1 MRKQPQQKRARELVN
16 RILKATEN
24 YIGLYGLEELT
35 TPKISEHSGIS
46 VGSIYQYF
54 SNKQEIIESLLEYKS
69 HELGQDFKQFLLCQS
84 FSDLR
89 SMITASINFG
99 FEQLQ
104 ANNGYYLEILRHWHS
119 LNGQKSIQILQA
131 HFSELCMYI
140 LGKFYTGQSP
150 ERLELKVF
158 IVVNS
163 TIQTIMNY
171 CSQGI
176 SKYSEQDIKQE
187 LTEMIT
193 GYLEK

>member
-1 MRKQPQQKRARELVN
+1 MRKQPQQKRAKELVN
-16 RILKATEN
+16 RILKATES
-24 YIGLYGLEELT
+24 YIGLHGLDELT

-54 SNKQEIIESLLEYKS
+54 SNKEEIIDSLLEYKS
-69 HELGQDFKQFLLCQS
+69 HELGQDFKQFVLCHD
-84 FSDLR
+84 FSDLK

-104 ANNGYYLEILRHWHS
+104 ANNGYYLEILRHWHN
-119 LNGQKSIQILQA
+119 LNGQKSIHILQT
-131 HFSELCMYI
+131 HFSELCLYI
-140 LGKFYTGQSP
+140 LGNFYQGQNP

-163 TIQTIMNY
+163 TLHTIMSY
-171 CSQGI
+171 CLQGI
-176 SKYSEQDIKQE
+176 GKYNEQEIKQE